1 MIPRF
6 LFTRDDLFEYN
17 TLQEMR
23 DARNYKIRNM
33 SRKLHIIGRENIF
46 LRLKTWLPI
55 NHLSAKKNPVSSRIT
70 FQRTYANLLSSN
82 IKQHDEFIKA
92 TFSSEKF
99 IETNKHIC
107 Y

>member
-55 NHLSAKKNPVSSRIT
+55 TVKP
-70 FQRTYANLLSSN
+70 
-82 IKQHDEFIKA
+82 
-92 TFSSEKF
+92 SEAYPLRL
-99 IETNKHIC
+99 H
-107 Y
+107 